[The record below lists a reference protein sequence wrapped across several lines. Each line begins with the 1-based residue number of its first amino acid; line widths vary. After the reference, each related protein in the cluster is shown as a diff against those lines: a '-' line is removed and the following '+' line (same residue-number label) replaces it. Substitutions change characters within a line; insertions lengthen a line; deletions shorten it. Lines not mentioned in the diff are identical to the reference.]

1 MIYEKN
7 KKEEFRMKTTKL
19 KENIYWIGVN
29 NPELRVFDIIM
40 ETKKGTTYNSYL
52 IDDEKVAIIDCV
64 KDGYFEEFLGKIKGV
79 IGERKVDYIVI
90 QHTELDHSGSLAKF
104 LEVYPEA
111 IVLAS
116 NAAINY
122 LKEITNEEF
131 NGKVASGQVCL
142 GKNTLQF
149 ISAPNLHWPDT
160 IFTYVKEE
168 KILFTCDVMG
178 CHYSPTNCITDSC
191 SGDYFDEMK
200 YYFDVIMGPFKK
212 FVNMGLDKIKD
223 LEIDMVAPSHG
234 PVHVDDVK
242 IYLDL
247 YREWAKIEE
256 IKEKNIQIFYV
267 SAYGNT
273 EIIGKYLAEKINEK
287 GIKAEAHEITSMELS
302 DIVGLIEKASGIM
315 IGSPTINQDA
325 VKPAWDVLSLVC
337 AITNRGKTAAAF
349 GSYGWSGE
357 GVPMLT
363 QRLKSLKF
371 KVVEEGL
378 RFKFVPDIKE
388 FEMADK
394 FVEEYLQILS

>member
-1 MIYEKN
+1 MD
-7 KKEEFRMKTTKL
+7 TTML
-19 KENIYWIGVN
+19 KDNIYWIGVN

-79 IGERKVDYIVI
+79 IGERKVDYIVV

-104 LEVYPEA
+104 LEIYPEA
-111 IVLAS
+111 VVVAS
-116 NAAINY
+116 NAAIKY
-122 LKEITNEEF
+122 LKEITNQEFKSKPALEEI
-131 NGKVASGQVCL
+131 SL

-168 KILFTCDVMG
+168 KILFTCDVFG
-178 CHYSPTNCITDSC
+178 CHYSPVNCITDAC
-191 SGDYFDEMK
+191 SGDYFNEMK
-200 YYFDVIMGPFKK
+200 YYFEVIMGPFKK
-212 FVNMGLDKIKD
+212 FVNKGLDKIKD
-223 LEIDMVAPSHG
+223 LELDIIAPSHG
-234 PVHVDDVK
+234 PVHIDDIK
-242 IYLDL
+242 MYIDL

-256 IKEKNIQIFYV
+256 IKEKNVQIFYV

-273 EIIGKYLAEKINEK
+273 KKIGIYLADKIKEN
-287 GIKAEAHEITSMELS
+287 GIKAEAHEITSMNLS
-302 DIVGLIEKASGIM
+302 DIVELIEKASGIM

-337 AITNRGKTAAAF
+337 PITNRGKAAAAF

-378 RFKFVPDIKE
+378 RCNFVPDIKE
-388 FEMADK
+388 YELADK
-394 FVEEYLQILS
+394 FVEDYLQILK

>member
-1 MIYEKN
+1 ME
-7 KKEEFRMKTTKL
+7 TTKL
-19 KENIYWIGVN
+19 KDNIYWVGVN
-29 NPELRVFDIIM
+29 DSKLRVFDIIM

-52 IDDEKVAIIDCV
+52 IDDEKVAIIDSV
-64 KDGYFEEFLGKIKGV
+64 KNGFFEDSLGKIKGV
-79 IGERKVDYIVI
+79 IGEKKVDYIIV
-90 QHTELDHSGSLAKF
+90 QHTELDHSGSLGKL

-111 IVLAS
+111 VVIAS

-122 LKEITNEEF
+122 LKEIMNKDF
-131 NGKVASGQVCL
+131 NSMVAKGEICL

-160 IFTYVKEE
+160 MFTYVKEE

-178 CHYSPTNCITDSC
+178 CHYSPVSCITDAC

-200 YYFDVIMGPFKK
+200 YYFEVIMGPFKK

-223 LEIDMVAPSHG
+223 LQLDIVAPSHG
-234 PVHVDDVK
+234 PIHINDVQK
-242 IYLDL
+242 YVDL
-247 YREWAKIEE
+247 YRQWAKIEE
-256 IKEKNIQIFYV
+256 IKEKNIQIFYI

-273 EIIGKYLAEKINEK
+273 EAMAKYLAEKINK
-287 GIKAEAHEITSMELS
+287 SGIKAEAHEITSMDLN
-302 DIVGLIEKASGIM
+302 DIVALIEKASGIM

-337 AITNRGKTAAAF
+337 AITNRGKAAGAF

-371 KVVEEGL
+371 KVVEEGFK
-378 RFKFVPDIKE
+378 FKFVPDTKE
-388 FEMADK
+388 YDMADK
-394 FVEEYLQILS
+394 FVEDYLQLLK

>member
-1 MIYEKN
+1 ME
-7 KKEEFRMKTTKL
+7 TTKL
-19 KENIYWIGVN
+19 KDNIYWIGVN

-64 KDGYFEEFLGKIKGV
+64 KNGYFEEFLGKIKGV
-79 IGERKVDYIVI
+79 IGERKVDYIIV

-111 IVLAS
+111 VVIAS
-116 NAAINY
+116 KAAINY
-122 LKEITNEEF
+122 LKEITNKEF
-131 NGKVASGQVCL
+131 NSKPAIGELCL

-178 CHYSPTNCITDSC
+178 CHYSPVNCITDAC

-200 YYFDVIMGPFKK
+200 YYFEVIMGPFKK

-223 LEIDMVAPSHG
+223 LELDIIAPSHG
-234 PVHVDDVK
+234 PIHIDDIKMYVE
-242 IYLDL
+242 L
-247 YREWAKIEE
+247 YRKWAKIEE
-256 IKEKNIQIFYV
+256 IKETNIQVFYV

-273 EIIGKYLAEKINEK
+273 ETIGKYLSEKINEN
-287 GIKAEAHEITSMELS
+287 GIKAEAHEITSMNLS
-302 DIVGLIEKASGIM
+302 DIVELIEKASGIM

-337 AITNRGKTAAAF
+337 AITNRGKAAAAF

-357 GVPMLT
+357 AVPMLT

-378 RFKFVPDIKE
+378 KFNFVPDIKE
-388 FEMADK
+388 YEKADK
-394 FVEEYLQILS
+394 FVEEYLELLN

>member
-1 MIYEKN
+1 
-7 KKEEFRMKTTKL
+7 MKTTKL
-19 KENIYWIGVN
+19 KDNIYWIGVN

-79 IGERKVDYIVI
+79 IGERKVDYIVV
-90 QHTELDHSGSLAKF
+90 QHTELDHSGSLSKF

-111 IVLAS
+111 VVVAS
-116 NAAINY
+116 KAAISY
-122 LKEITNEEF
+122 LKEITNKEF
-131 NGKVASGQVCL
+131 NSKPAIEEICL

-160 IFTYVKEE
+160 IFTYIKQE

-178 CHYSPTNCITDSC
+178 CHYSPTNCITDAC

-223 LEIDMVAPSHG
+223 LELDMIAPSHG
-234 PVHVDDVK
+234 PIHIDDIK
-242 IYLDL
+242 MYLDL
-247 YREWAKIEE
+247 YREWAKVYE
-256 IKEKNIQIFYV
+256 IKEKNVQIFYV

-273 EIIGKYLAEKINEK
+273 ETVGKYLAKKINEN
-287 GIKAEAHEITSMELS
+287 GIKAEAHEITSMNLS
-302 DIVGLIEKASGIM
+302 DIVELIEKASGIM

-337 AITNRGKTAAAF
+337 AITNRGKAAAAF

-357 GVPMLT
+357 GIPMLT

-371 KVVEEGL
+371 NVVEEGL
-378 RFKFVPDIKE
+378 KFKFVPSTKE
-388 FEMADK
+388 YEMADN
-394 FVEEYLQILS
+394 FVEAYLEILK